1 MSNEDERLEAQFQV
15 AYEQLQT
22 ATSYEGHSRALSQ
35 FKELGA
41 QGHLAACTNAGYMLA
56 NGLGTQT
63 DHVEA
68 RRWLLLA
75 ANGGEA
81 DAIHNLAVMLWEGM
95 GVQANPAKAIEFF
108 EDAAKKGHAGA
119 QLTLG
124 DAYETGEVL
133 TRDLSQAAAWFRAAA
148 EQGDAGAMFRL
159 GSLLFAGG
167 EGMGADVMALDDAYE
182 TGEVFTRDLPQAA
195 AWFRAAAEQGDAGA
209 MFRLGTL
216 LLAGGEGMDADVI
229 EGFHWLKAAADTG
242 NPEWQFLVGFFL
254 EHNPW
259 LPRSGTPRAWYE
271 KAAAQGY
278 EPATQRLVNLYE
290 SSGTEDEEHDE
301 EGFSQALWT
310 AALADYYFI
319 GYQTRTFTDFA
330 VIASNPV
337 ANAFTVLFERLSI
350 SYSSYVHPENKM
362 FIVIDFDSIEEKE
375 KADEYFSSFNSST
388 RQMHQISM
396 PDIYEGSAEPDMLIC
411 QRYQTIIHHYLTKG
425 SERPLQIPVGM
436 DNPTGRTVHA
446 EYTEGGFQGLRSIG
460 YK

>member
-133 TRDLSQAAAWFRAAA
+133 TRDLS
-148 EQGDAGAMFRL
+148 
-159 GSLLFAGG
+159 
-167 EGMGADVMALDDAYE
+167 
-182 TGEVFTRDLPQAA
+182 QAA